1 MVQQRQKK
9 LQKSQNEFKLDL
21 NRVNSAPHQLNE
33 EKLELYDIETFY
45 NIPKSII
52 KLFDDYSTIVCK
64 AKYKKK
70 FMKKT
75 QNINTKLNVSKITNS
90 T

>member
-1 MVQQRQKK
+1 MVQQHQKK

-21 NRVNSAPHQLNE
+21 KRVNSARHQLNE

-52 KLFDDYSTIVCK
+52 KLFDDYSTIACK

-75 QNINTKLNVSKITNS
+75 QYINAKLNVSKITSS

>member
-1 MVQQRQKK
+1 MVQQHQKK

-21 NRVNSAPHQLNE
+21 KRVNSARHQLNE

-64 AKYKKK
+64 AEYKKK
-70 FMKKT
+70 IHEKD
-75 QNINTKLNVSKITNS
+75 SKY
-90 T
+90 